1 MQSQR
6 EFPCSDLQFFNY
18 IARRICRDV
27 QMETGRKIE
36 LRQLEEG
43 FQYEKKVQITQ
54 RRKIVGRMTVSVL
67 QRPSCIRLE
76 YEMED
81 GTQTQDYQIRPL
93 QRGCQVLYPERFHTR
108 QISRKLMSAVNEQ
121 LRGKTHR
128 RKMEE
133 MMNNW
138 EKEIRQLYSSHF

>member
-1 MQSQR
+1 M
-6 EFPCSDLQFFNY
+6 
-18 IARRICRDV
+18 
-27 QMETGRKIE
+27 
-36 LRQLEEG
+36 
-43 FQYEKKVQITQ
+43 
-54 RRKIVGRMTVSVL
+54 GRMTVSVF

-93 QRGCQVLYPERFHTR
+93 QRGCQVLYQERFHAR

-133 MMNNW
+133 MMNSW

>member
-43 FQYEKKVQITQ
+43 FQYEGTDHAAKEDCGPDDGK
-54 RRKIVGRMTVSVL
+54 RVSAAF
-67 QRPSCIRLE
+67 
-76 YEMED
+76 
-81 GTQTQDYQIRPL
+81 
-93 QRGCQVLYPERFHTR
+93 LYPSG
-108 QISRKLMSAVNEQ
+108 I
-121 LRGKTHR
+121 
-128 RKMEE
+128 
-133 MMNNW
+133 
-138 EKEIRQLYSSHF
+138 

>member
-54 RRKIVGRMTVSVL
+54 RRKIVGRMTVSVF

-81 GTQTQDYQIRPL
+81 GTQTQDYQ
-93 QRGCQVLYPERFHTR
+93 VLYQERFHAR

-133 MMNNW
+133 MMNSW

>member
-43 FQYEKKVQITQ
+43 FQYEK
-54 RRKIVGRMTVSVL
+54 
-67 QRPSCIRLE
+67 
-76 YEMED
+76 
-81 GTQTQDYQIRPL
+81 
-93 QRGCQVLYPERFHTR
+93 
-108 QISRKLMSAVNEQ
+108 
-121 LRGKTHR
+121 
-128 RKMEE
+128 
-133 MMNNW
+133 
-138 EKEIRQLYSSHF
+138 